1 MHKIYQ
7 DSSKI
12 SAGIGLI
19 VIRALDSFAIQI
31 REETIMKHPVTLWFQ
46 RNLPFHFIKEIS
58 MGTFY
63 T

>member
-1 MHKIYQ
+1 MKVVVRF
-7 DSSKI
+7 
-12 SAGIGLI
+12 IGLI
-19 VIRALDSFAIQI
+19 VIRAFDLFTIQI
-31 REETIMKHPVTLWFQ
+31 REETIMTHPVILWFQ